1 MTKQD
6 WQAAFGT
13 PDASFDTRIQQ
24 TLDHLK
30 EEPKVLKTSVRTV
43 VLVLALLLA
52 LAGAVYAASTNWK
65 IGDYFGRRIPGE
77 VPEDFDSYYQ
87 EDYTQE
93 LNGVRFHIRD
103 AYMEGDTLYAI
114 TEVSRADGQPA
125 IFMGDGDDES
135 DPIDNYDQ
143 TLSWE
148 LRDGRSIRQ
157 YADDNGF
164 PIYHADAWF
173 SQNEEVLDG
182 AGDRWAEEEFKTSV
196 FFAAIEGIQSE
207 NGLANLEWM
216 LYVVDET
223 GEVIQKSVEI
233 TLIVDDF
240 TSWDVPVNQAVD
252 GLPVVV
258 DSLHLQQS
266 RMELQV
272 DIAYHLDEEIMHNVP
287 EDDESAARYYYQF
300 ILCDPVTGE
309 RLPKGARLTGSLQ
322 ALNEAHTEFAGAI
335 GSVSGEYTGD
345 TIQLRFYD
353 PWLDEYVGSVDVK
366 IR

>member
-52 LAGAVYAASTNWK
+52 LTGAVYAASTNWK

-135 DPIDNYDQ
+135 DPIDN
-143 TLSWE
+143 
-148 LRDGRSIRQ
+148 
-157 YADDNGF
+157 
-164 PIYHADAWF
+164 
-173 SQNEEVLDG
+173 
-182 AGDRWAEEEFKTSV
+182 
-196 FFAAIEGIQSE
+196 
-207 NGLANLEWM
+207 
-216 LYVVDET
+216 
-223 GEVIQKSVEI
+223 
-233 TLIVDDF
+233 
-240 TSWDVPVNQAVD
+240 
-252 GLPVVV
+252 
-258 DSLHLQQS
+258 
-266 RMELQV
+266 
-272 DIAYHLDEEIMHNVP
+272 
-287 EDDESAARYYYQF
+287 
-300 ILCDPVTGE
+300 
-309 RLPKGARLTGSLQ
+309 
-322 ALNEAHTEFAGAI
+322 
-335 GSVSGEYTGD
+335 
-345 TIQLRFYD
+345 
-353 PWLDEYVGSVDVK
+353 
-366 IR
+366 